1 VLSFGNKKMN
11 ANNLR
16 ANITIKIMQAFE
28 RWKVEGGGWKDEG
41 EGWRVKGASK

>member
-16 ANITIKIMQAFE
+16 ANITIKIMHRPPVVDE
-28 RWKVEGGGWKDEG
+28 RRIGGKKSGG
-41 EGWRVKGASK
+41 

>member
-16 ANITIKIMQAFE
+16 ANIRIKIMQALKGGGG
-28 RWKVEGGGWKDEG
+28 KVEGARM
-41 EGWRVKGASK
+41 RVKGGG